1 MNHSDFFATVTQ
13 DRVERVQKEYRGV
26 LNGRA
31 LMGLL
36 YNEAAILA
44 TEARLNSVRVTLRD
58 WPDYDRFSLA
68 VDLREVRFN
77 RKHDNPI
84 LSYINFPKSL
94 DLGDVELITP
104 EGERPQEYA
113 ARVMVAVRSALWP
126 EVETK
131 RGRR

>member
-1 MNHSDFFATVTQ
+1 MIHSSFFANMKQ
-13 DRVERVQKEYRGV
+13 DRAECIQEEYRGV

-44 TEARLNSVRVTLRD
+44 TEAHLSGVRVTLRD
-58 WPDYDRFSLA
+58 WPDYDRFSLT

-84 LSYINFPKSL
+84 LSYINFPKSAN
-94 DLGDVELITP
+94 LGDVELLAP
-104 EGERPQEYA
+104 EEETPQEYA
-113 ARVMVAVRSALWP
+113 ARVMVSVRNTLWP
-126 EVETK
+126 EVKTGG
-131 RGRR
+131 GRR